1 MELTK
6 RLSHRHRI
14 YRLIKKAFMLH
25 AIADLQVLID
35 SIKEI
40 PSLSRNHVCF
50 FAKLK
55 FCSNFTQTLKSI
67 INSYDW

>member
-1 MELTK
+1 
-6 RLSHRHRI
+6 
-14 YRLIKKAFMLH
+14 MLH